1 MENTLCVSEK
11 LHFGEGT
18 RLTVL
23 GKDYI
28 KGIRNMNGVHF
39 KGQYEL

>member
-1 MENTLCVSEK
+1 MENTLCGNEK
-11 LHFGEGT
+11 LHFGQGT

-28 KGIRNMNGVHF
+28 KGIRNMYDVHF
-39 KGQYEL
+39 KGQCEL